1 MTATNEPVRFGLI
14 GTGYWADA
22 VHAAGVERCPDAELV
37 GVWGR
42 DPAKA
47 ERVAAAHRAAAYAD
61 LDRLLEDVDAVT
73 FAVPPQVQAEVALRA
88 ARAGRHLLL
97 EKPVATTLAA
107 ADELVAAAAEH
118 DVASV
123 VFFTHRFLP
132 EREAWLEERAKAGP
146 LGGRATWLACL
157 DTSGN
162 PFAASPWR
170 REDGGLWDVGPHALA
185 ALLPLLGPVT
195 AVTGARGYHDQVTL
209 VLTHAGGATSTVEVG
224 LMMPSEASQTG
235 VEVFDASG
243 WHVRPEADYDPVDAH
258 RAAVA
263 ELVELVRTG
272 RREHRCDLAFG
283 RDVVAILEEAERVVG
298 RRPGAAAEPAPA
310 H

>member
-1 MTATNEPVRFGLI
+1 MRATSEPVRFGLI

-22 VHAAGVERCPDAELV
+22 VHATGVRRCADAELI

-47 ERVAAAHRAAAYAD
+47 ARVADAHGAAAYD
-61 LDRLLEDVDAVT
+61 DVDRLLEDVDAVA
-73 FAVPPQVQAEVALRA
+73 FAVPPQIQADLALRA
-88 ARAGRHLLL
+88 ARAGRHLLV
-97 EKPVATTLAA
+97 EKPVATSLAA

-118 DVASV
+118 DVAGL

-162 PFAASPWR
+162 PFAGSPWR

-185 ALLPLLGPVT
+185 ALLPMLGPIT
-195 AVTGARGYHDQVTL
+195 AVTGARGYRDQVTL
-209 VLTHAGGATSTVEVG
+209 VLTHAEGATSTVEVG
-224 LMMPSEASQTG
+224 LMMPADASQTG
-235 VEVFDASG
+235 VEVFDESG
-243 WHVRPEADYDPVDAH
+243 WHVRPERDYDPVDAH
-258 RAAVA
+258 QAAVA
-263 ELVELVRTG
+263 DLVELVRTG
-272 RREHRCDLAFG
+272 RREHRCNLAFG

-298 RRPGAAAEPAPA
+298 RRPGAAAESVPA